1 MITLIHPSR
10 NRPEMAH
17 KQYKNWIAKST
28 GVIEIEHILSIDLD
42 EPQAD
47 KYKELFTDS
56 LIVQTNPSDGYVVGA
71 TNEGA
76 KYATG
81 DILIYF
87 SDDFDCPQHW
97 DFYVTQRLKDKVL
110 TALHVEDDYSHFRN
124 LFTIPIITRDLY
136 DKWGFFWHPDF
147 KSMFCDNFMWEQV
160 KREGKILKAKD
171 LIFTHH
177 HHDLKRAEKDETY
190 TRSGAQYHAG
200 RDVFNK
206 LCKRLKWN
214 CRY

>member
-10 NRPEMAH
+10 NRPEMAYN
-17 KQYKNWIAKST
+17 QLQNWLKKSS
-28 GVIEIEHILSIDLD
+28 GGIVIQHILSIDLD

-47 KYKELFTDS
+47 KYKELFTAS
-56 LIVQTNPSDGYVVGA
+56 LIVQNNPSEGYVVGA

-76 KYATG
+76 KFAKG
-81 DILIYF
+81 GILIYL
-87 SDDFDCPQHW
+87 SDDFDCPQDW
-97 DFYVTQRLKDKVL
+97 DIEVTNRLAGRRL
-110 TALHVEDDYSHFRN
+110 TALHVNDDYSNFRN

-160 KREGKILKAKD
+160 KREGYILKAKD
-171 LIFTHH
+171 LVFRHD

-190 TRSGAQYHAG
+190 IRSGAQYNAG
-200 RDVFNK
+200 RTVFNT